1 MGETAQLDA
10 DLTEELLKVSESPR
24 GGPHGRRRG
33 VAKAQNRRGSGPMRK
48 IVLAAICCGV
58 SDFGSPLS
66 SLVSGLS
73 THSVEA
79 GSGARR

>member
-24 GGPHGRRRG
+24 GIRR
-33 VAKAQNRRGSGPMRK
+33 VAIAQNRRGSGPMRK